1 VVCNGV
7 GLNHYS
13 VRLLKYVDGYLYKL
27 FKSRGYVSKSCIF
40 RTARGHTLAVIS
52 SGGDGSPKKST
63 ISRSRYELWKCS
75 YGRVGESD
83 VLHGQ
88 VVNAELGSDRSITR
102 FAYGV
107 SSIADLVIGADGV
120 RSFIKWAIFNEKD
133 ANHFAPVYEYG
144 HCSPIAARR

>member
-1 VVCNGV
+1 VEA
-7 GLNHYS
+7 
-13 VRLLKYVDGYLYKL
+13 
-27 FKSRGYVSKSCIF
+27 
-40 RTARGHTLAVIS
+40 TAPR
-52 SGGDGSPKKST
+52 K
-63 ISRSRYELWKCS
+63 ISRYHALGMNSGNSPTERSE
-75 YGRVGESD
+75 RD

-88 VVNAELGSDRSITR
+88 VVNAELGSERSITR

-107 SSIADLVIGADGV
+107 SSIADLVIGANGV